1 MHSADMARLTEH
13 DVTGLIERL
22 SGDSGGAPRS
32 TTAPSSTS
40 APTNGTEDASVRL
53 AELSADGSL
62 GPLITQRLAVYLG
75 KPVRCT
81 SGDEPA
87 LSDDSPLYVAEGH
100 DVRVW
105 IRLDTLLASAIA
117 DAMIGGEGNAPKVGY
132 GSKVARVAAG
142 AVTEMTRVVAA
153 ALQLPELSPA
163 AHDQKA
169 VTDLRAAA
177 GGTLSVA
184 THNYGWQAGI
194 THVDAPVTSEIIA
207 AVSVAPVATRPTP
220 SPHSP
225 AGIEVALERARER
238 LEEMLGRPVA
248 FESFQMET
256 LVTPRVPQGWPR
268 MSLTARGEG
277 AVVLA
282 LSRQTEAALVRSALG
297 ADASVDAGGI
307 LMDTGAEVILR
318 GALFAFAAEI
328 FGTSEELHNIVRL
341 SDSAMLAELPHR
353 SVEHRIA
360 CGKESGVLRWLVPEQ
375 IFRQRVGT
383 ASGFAAEK
391 L

>member
-1 MHSADMARLTEH
+1 M
-13 DVTGLIERL
+13 TGLIERL

-40 APTNGTEDASVRL
+40 ASTNGTEDANVRL
-53 AELSADGSL
+53 AALSADGSL

-87 LSDDSPLYVAEGH
+87 LSCDSPLYVAQGR

-105 IRLDTLLASAIA
+105 FRLDALLASAIA

-163 AHDQKA
+163 EHDQKA

-194 THVDAPVTSEIIA
+194 SVAAPATSETISV
-207 AVSVAPVATRPTP
+207 VSASPSAAPVAAHPVT

-256 LVTPRVPQGWPR
+256 LVSPRVPQGWPR

>member
-1 MHSADMARLTEH
+1 
-13 DVTGLIERL
+13 
-22 SGDSGGAPRS
+22 
-32 TTAPSSTS
+32 
-40 APTNGTEDASVRL
+40 
-53 AELSADGSL
+53 ADGSL

-81 SGDEPA
+81 SGDGPA
-87 LSDDSPLYVAEGH
+87 LSDDSPLYVAQGR

-105 IRLDTLLASAIA
+105 FRLDALLASAIA

-163 AHDQKA
+163 EHDQKA

-194 THVDAPVTSEIIA
+194 SVAAPATSETISV
-207 AVSVAPVATRPTP
+207 VSASPSAAPVAAHPVT